1 MFYLSGSG
9 FVLNSSTC
17 LVFLKIRLFGPKL
30 VAENA
35 FDPDPSGRGGFF
47 ESVLVIQP
55 LSHSL
60 ERLSSGV

>member
-9 FVLNSSTC
+9 FVLYLSSC
-17 LVFLKIRLFGPKL
+17 LIFLKIRLFGPKR
-30 VAENA
+30 VAEKA
-35 FDPDPSGRGGFF
+35 FDPDPSGRVCFF
-47 ESVLVIQP
+47 ESMQVIQP